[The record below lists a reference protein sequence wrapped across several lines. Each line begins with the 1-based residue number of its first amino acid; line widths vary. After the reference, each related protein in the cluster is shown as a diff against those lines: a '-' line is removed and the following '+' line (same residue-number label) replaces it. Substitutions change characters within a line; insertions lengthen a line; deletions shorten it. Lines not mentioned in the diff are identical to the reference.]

1 MGGLVRVHI
10 AGTVRLQRPG
20 ADPAVQSGL
29 PSGRQRLTDQ
39 RADLRLAA
47 WFRGEQHPQ
56 LNFVIALRTGVGV
69 VRCQRARW
77 RVIPM
82 SAQRNGYRTAESVGV
97 TAWVQHHD
105 SVMGVG
111 RPFHGD
117 GGGGSVGGVVVVV
130 GGSVVVVVV
139 GGVVVVVVAS
149 VVVVVVGGVVVGA
162 VVSVTVR
169 VGGGTTASDVV
180 VVVVVVVSDD
190 ESEEIS
196 CTMP

>member
-20 ADPAVQSGL
+20 ADPAVRSGL
-29 PSGRQRLTDQ
+29 PSGCQRLTDQ
-39 RADLRLAA
+39 RADLRLAV

-56 LNFVIALRTGVGV
+56 PNFVIALRTGVGV

-117 GGGGSVGGVVVVV
+117 GSGGSVGGVVVVV

-139 GGVVVVVVAS
+139 GGVVVVAS

-162 VVSVTVR
+162 DVSVTVR
-169 VGGGTTASDVV
+169 VGGGITASDVVV

>member
-130 GGSVVVVVV
+130 GGSVVVVV
-139 GGVVVVVVAS
+139 GGVVVVVAS

-162 VVSVTVR
+162 DVSVTVR
-169 VGGGTTASDVV
+169 VGGGITASDVV
-180 VVVVVVVSDD
+180 VVVAVVVVSDD